1 MKIRILCDQSGSVDG
16 MVILRYLAG
25 QEYDMSKT
33 NGHVELAKTFV
44 SQNWAV
50 IADDKRVIEDDK
62 QVENSSDSRAS
73 EPDRSEAK
81 PKTRGHKRRRTGLH
95 IRG

>member
-1 MKIRILCDQSGSVDG
+1 MKIRMLCDQSGSVDG
-16 MVILRYLAG
+16 VVILRYLTG

-33 NGHVELAKTFV
+33 IGHVELAKTFV

-62 QVENSSDSRAS
+62 QVENSAERGAS
-73 EPDRSEAK
+73 EPDRSQAK
-81 PKTRGHKRRRTGLH
+81 PKTRGYKR
-95 IRG
+95 

>member
-1 MKIRILCDQSGSVDG
+1 MKIRMLCDQSGSVDG
-16 MVILRYLAG
+16 VVILRYLAG
-25 QEYDMSKT
+25 QEYDMTKT

-62 QVENSSDSRAS
+62 QVENSAERGAS
-73 EPDRSEAK
+73 EPDRSEVK
-81 PKTRGHKRRRTGLH
+81 PKARGNKR
-95 IRG
+95 

>member
-1 MKIRILCDQSGSVDG
+1 MKIRMLCDQSGSVDG
-16 MVILRYLAG
+16 VVILRYLAG

-33 NGHVELAKTFV
+33 SGHVELAKTFV

-50 IADDKRVIEDDK
+50 IATDKQVIEDDK
-62 QVENSSDSRAS
+62 QIKNSAELGAS

-81 PKTRGHKRRRTGLH
+81 PKARSHKR
-95 IRG
+95 

>member
-1 MKIRILCDQSGSVDG
+1 MKIRMLCDQSGSVDG
-16 MVILRYLAG
+16 VVILRYLAG

-50 IADDKRVIEDDK
+50 IATDKQVIEDDK
-62 QVENSSDSRAS
+62 QVENSTERGAS
-73 EPDRSEAK
+73 EFDRSEAK
-81 PKTRGHKRRRTGLH
+81 PKARGHKR
-95 IRG
+95 

>member
-1 MKIRILCDQSGSVDG
+1 MKIRMLCDQSGSVDG
-16 MVILRYLAG
+16 VVILRYLAG

-33 NGHVELAKTFV
+33 IGHIELAKTFV

-50 IADDKRVIEDDK
+50 IATDKQVIDHDK
-62 QVENSSDSRAS
+62 QVENSTERGAS

-81 PKTRGHKRRRTGLH
+81 PKARGHKR
-95 IRG
+95 

>member
-1 MKIRILCDQSGSVDG
+1 MKIRMLCDQSGSVDG
-16 MVILRYLAG
+16 VVILRYLAG

-50 IADDKRVIEDDK
+50 IATDKQVIKDDK
-62 QVENSSDSRAS
+62 QIKNSAERGAS
-73 EPDRSEAK
+73 EFNRGEAK
-81 PKTRGHKRRRTGLH
+81 PKVSRNKR
-95 IRG
+95 

>member
-1 MKIRILCDQSGSVDG
+1 MKIRMLCDQSGSVDG
-16 MVILRYLAG
+16 VVILRYLAG

-50 IADDKRVIEDDK
+50 IADDKQVIKDDK

-73 EPDRSEAK
+73 EFDRGEVKLKVS
-81 PKTRGHKRRRTGLH
+81 RNKR
-95 IRG
+95 

>member
-16 MVILRYLAG
+16 VVILRYLAG

-50 IADDKRVIEDDK
+50 IADEPQVTNDDK
-62 QVENSSDSRAS
+62 QIKNSADSGAS

-81 PKTRGHKRRRTGLH
+81 PKVSRNKR
-95 IRG
+95 

>member
-1 MKIRILCDQSGSVDG
+1 MKIRMLCDQSGSVDG
-16 MVILRYLAG
+16 VVILRYLAG

-50 IADDKRVIEDDK
+50 IADDKQVIKDDK
-62 QVENSSDSRAS
+62 QVENSTERGAS
-73 EPDRSEAK
+73 EPDRGEAK
-81 PKTRGHKRRRTGLH
+81 PKARGHKR
-95 IRG
+95 

>member
-1 MKIRILCDQSGSVDG
+1 MKIRMLCDQSGSVDG
-16 MVILRYLAG
+16 VVILRYLAG

-50 IADDKRVIEDDK
+50 IATEPQVTNDDK
-62 QVENSSDSRAS
+62 QIKNSADSGAS

-81 PKTRGHKRRRTGLH
+81 PKTRGHKR
-95 IRG
+95 

>member
-1 MKIRILCDQSGSVDG
+1 MKIRMLCDQIGSVDG
-16 MVILRYLAG
+16 VVILRYLAG
-25 QEYDMSKT
+25 QEYDMTKT
-33 NGHVELAKTFV
+33 IGHVELAKTFV

-73 EPDRSEAK
+73 EPDRSEVK
-81 PKTRGHKRRRTGLH
+81 LKVSRNKR
-95 IRG
+95 

>member
-1 MKIRILCDQSGSVDG
+1 MKIRMLCDQSGSVDG
-16 MVILRYLAG
+16 VVILRYLAG

-50 IADDKRVIEDDK
+50 IATNKQVIDHDK
-62 QVENSSDSRAS
+62 QAENSTERGAS
-73 EPDRSEAK
+73 EPDRGEAK
-81 PKTRGHKRRRTGLH
+81 PKTRGHKR
-95 IRG
+95 

>member
-1 MKIRILCDQSGSVDG
+1 MKIRMLCDQSGSVDG
-16 MVILRYLAG
+16 VVILRYLAG

-33 NGHVELAKTFV
+33 IGHVELATTFL

-50 IADDKRVIEDDK
+50 IADDKQVIKDDK

-73 EPDRSEAK
+73 EFDRSQVK
-81 PKTRGHKRRRTGLH
+81 LKTRGHKR
-95 IRG
+95 

>member
-1 MKIRILCDQSGSVDG
+1 MKIRMLCDQSGSVDG
-16 MVILRYLAG
+16 VVILRYLAG

-33 NGHVELAKTFV
+33 IGHVELAKTFV

-62 QVENSSDSRAS
+62 QVENSAERGAS
-73 EPDRSEAK
+73 EPDRSQVK
-81 PKTRGHKRRRTGLH
+81 LKTRGHKR
-95 IRG
+95 